1 MFFINNFIR
10 YHHKSKK
17 WWKKFFYT
25 WLAIVITN
33 CHVISSRFFH
43 QRSSIK
49 EFQNQII
56 KGLLESA
63 GVVLEVQ
70 GNLMNDHYPI
80 KIGDGKSKRC
90 KLCYVR
96 TKNPSCSKTSYKCYK
111 CSQEFSKDICLCVL
125 CFKDFHAN
133 RSNYI

>member
-1 MFFINNFIR
+1 MVEKILL
-10 YHHKSKK
+10 YMVS
-17 WWKKFFYT
+17 
-25 WLAIVITN
+25 N
-33 CHVISSRFFH
+33 CHNKLSRNFLQVLSSN
-43 QRSSIK
+43 K